1 MKPRR
6 GPEAEAQDLLL
17 AFLTEC
23 SLAEERRF
31 RELCG
36 KHPGLERELQRLY
49 AELRRMDALLG
60 EPGSAGRA
68 LRRRPFQRPGRFE
81 G

>member
-6 GPEAEAQDLLL
+6 GPEAEAQELLL
-17 AFLTEC
+17 RFLTES

-31 RELCG
+31 RELCAT
-36 KHPGLERELQRLY
+36 HPDLERELQRLY
-49 AELRRMDALLG
+49 TELRRMDALLG

-68 LRRRPFQRPGRFE
+68 RRRWPFKRPDRFE